1 MSDTTTKIEEIFNEL
16 RVQEVMTRNVI
27 TVSPQTSMGTLGDL
41 LRKHRISGTPVLEK
55 GKLVGIVSIQ
65 DLIQALE
72 AGQVDQP
79 VSAWMTRQ
87 VETLYPQQHVVSAIQ
102 ELGQTGYGRFPVVN
116 RTSGKLVGILT
127 QGDIIRGTL
136 KRLDIDFRR
145 RESAVHTMNSFFDD
159 VVSED
164 TSIILRYTVKA
175 KDFEHAGEASTRF
188 KRSLQNLGISPQVLR
203 RVAIAT
209 YEAEMNLILHTTEG
223 GTIQADVRPHAIHID
238 ITDPGPGIPDVELA
252 MRPGFSTAPAWIR
265 ELGFGAGMG
274 LKNIHDCADKM
285 SLTSGPSE
293 GTRLHISFNTGPAS
307 T

>member
-1 MSDTTTKIEEIFNEL
+1 MSDTTKIQELFYEL

-27 TVSPQTSMGTLGDL
+27 TVSPQTTMHELGEL
-41 LRKHRISGTPVLEK
+41 LRKHRISGTPVVEN

-72 AGQVDQP
+72 TCRVDQP
-79 VSAWMTRQ
+79 VSAWMTHPI
-87 VETLYPQQHVVSAIQ
+87 ETLSPQERVISAIH
-102 ELGQTGYGRFPVVN
+102 ELARTGYGRFPVVN

-127 QGDIIRGTL
+127 QGDIIKGSL

-145 RESAVHTMNSFFDD
+145 RESEVHAIHSFFDD

-164 TSIILRYTVKA
+164 TRIVLRYTVKA
-175 KDFEHAGEASTRF
+175 QDFDHGGEASTRF

-223 GTIQADVRPHAIHID
+223 GTIQAEVRPYAIQID
-238 ITDPGPGIPDVELA
+238 VCDLGPGIPDVNLA
-252 MRPGFSTAPAWIR
+252 MRPGYSTAPAWIR
-265 ELGFGAGMG
+265 EMGFGAGMG
-274 LKNIHDCADKM
+274 LKNIRDCADKM
-285 SLTSGPSE
+285 SLTSTPDE
-293 GTRLHISFNTGPAS
+293 GTHLYICFNT
-307 T
+307 